1 MSAAKNTRPTNPP
14 LLSIQHFSRLYPD
27 FTEGSVKWLIFNK
40 RQELLDEGVIRYWGK
55 KYSFTTTIPLLTSST
70 TEPRN
75 FAKRRFQK
83 FSYIKLRKNGDIP
96 CHQRIPLDLT
106 VKNQNKLKK

>member
-55 KYSFTTTIPLLTSST
+55 KILIHHDNFFT
-70 TEPRN
+70 
-75 FAKRRFQK
+75 
-83 FSYIKLRKNGDIP
+83 YIINDGTKKLR
-96 CHQRIPLDLT
+96 
-106 VKNQNKLKK
+106 